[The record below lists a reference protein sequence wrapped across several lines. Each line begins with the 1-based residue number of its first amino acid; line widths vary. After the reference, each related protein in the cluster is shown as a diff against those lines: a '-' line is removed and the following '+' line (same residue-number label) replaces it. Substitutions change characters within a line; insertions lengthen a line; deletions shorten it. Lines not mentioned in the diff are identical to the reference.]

1 MDFAIFPPRWLVAEH
16 TFRPPWFHRN
26 LMNEFMGL
34 IFGKYDAKA
43 EGFLPGGASLHN
55 CMSGHGPDAE
65 TYERAS
71 TAELKPQYLADTLA
85 FMFETHWCCGLRTS
99 PWRARFCSTNTTSA
113 GRDCEGISVP

>member
-1 MDFAIFPPRWLVAEH
+1 MVAEH

-34 IFGKYDAKA
+34 IFGVYDAKA

-65 TYERAS
+65 TWERA
-71 TAELKPQYLADTLA
+71 TNVELKPQYIADTLA
-85 FMFETHWCCGLRTS
+85 FMFETQLVLRPTRYALESKILQHEYFECWQGLKKHF
-99 PWRARFCSTNTTSA
+99 RAK
-113 GRDCEGISVP
+113 